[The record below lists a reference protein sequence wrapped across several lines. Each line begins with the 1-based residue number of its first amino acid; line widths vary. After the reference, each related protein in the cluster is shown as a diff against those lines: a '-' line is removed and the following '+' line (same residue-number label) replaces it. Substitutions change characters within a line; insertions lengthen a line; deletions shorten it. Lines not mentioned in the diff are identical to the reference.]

1 MKHKI
6 FVFLIAFVSVVNV
19 CTGTA
24 YAENNNE
31 ETTEA
36 WTTSSEET
44 VTKTTLTSE
53 PTEEITSD
61 NTISADEFYS
71 QSENLQGQIDEIR
84 QMFEENGYNIDGIN
98 GNMEGIS
105 AEIDGLQ
112 VSLDDL
118 YTLLNTVQSNQS
130 SSGAGTP
137 QTVNAQQPATIVQT
151 TEPKPTAVTTVTT
164 TTVAADTSPN
174 GYLVEKAEKD
184 SDKRDFITVTTRD
197 GHVFYIVIDYESD
210 DKHVYFLNSVDT
222 EDLKRILETG
232 TSNNTEKP
240 TESETQTVSD
250 ETGSAPKSEQSKPK
264 NDYTLL
270 LIIGVVAVVAFVF
283 VIKKKLSG
291 KKKYD
296 DDDSDSDYNENDDF
310 TEEAPEEFTREDTEE
325 NDEESEK

>member
-1 MKHKI
+1 MKYKI
-6 FVFLIAFVSVVNV
+6 FAFLIAFVSVVNV
-19 CTGTA
+19 CAGTA
-24 YAENNNE
+24 YAENDNE
-31 ETTEA
+31 EATEA

-44 VTKTTLTSE
+44 VTETTLASD
-53 PTEEITSD
+53 PD

-130 SSGAGTP
+130 SSGAVTP

-232 TSNNTEKP
+232 TSNNTEKS

-250 ETGSAPKSEQSKPK
+250 ETGSAPKPEQSKPK

-270 LIIGVVAVVAFVF
+270 LIIGVVAVVAVVF

-296 DDDSDSDYNENDDF
+296 DDDSDSEYNENDDF